1 MDGDT
6 YPHKENLNFP
16 DFSIYQSFTSFYRP
30 TRMAINIGMTYKKHR
45 IILGQMKD
53 GVSSTNLVTFNG
65 YQPFLQKTLP
75 AKSPGASRSDE
86 NRAYLNYEYTLF
98 GKQEKTNFFF
108 STSIG
113 LCYRAGPKGIGN
125 VGTISISGNLD
136 NSGKKITVTSAGY
149 TADAKYVWNFG
160 AGIGTDLYYKGH
172 YFFTLSAK
180 FNYSKKYL
188 GFDINTVTISSNN
201 GSKSYEFKMLGI
213 RKGIYFGI
221 SRRFQFYPWKP
232 LKEKWERLKTEGIKL

>member
-6 YPHKENLNFP
+6 YPHKENLNFA

-30 TRMAINIGMTYKKHR
+30 TRMAIDIGMTYKKHR
-45 IILGQMKD
+45 ITLGQMKD
-53 GVSSTNLVTFNG
+53 DVSSQNSIYVMRYSSFSGKYVSDRIVGTT
-65 YQPFLQKTLP
+65 
-75 AKSPGASRSDE
+75 RSDE
-86 NRAYLNYEYTLF
+86 NRVYLNYEYTLF
-98 GKQEKTNFFF
+98 GKQEKTNFFL

-125 VGTISISGNLD
+125 VGTLSTSGNLD
-136 NSGKKITVTSAGY
+136 NNGKKITVTSAGY

-172 YFFTLSAK
+172 YFFTLSAN
-180 FNYSKKYL
+180 FNYSNKYL
-188 GFDINTVTISSNN
+188 GFDINTVTISDNN
-201 GSKSYEFKMLGI
+201 SSKSYEFKILGI

-232 LKEKWERLKTEGIKL
+232 LKEKWKNLKKEGIKL